1 MTMVG
6 VNQLKIKIEDISR
19 ELTSRDI
26 AYGSILNTD
35 KLIVIRCDRKINAM
49 RTKNLISK
57 EFSIKSSEIIE
68 ENLNTPES
76 PIFDAFAGEIISY
89 KIIFYKET

>member
-26 AYGSILNTD
+26 AYCSILNTD

-76 PIFDAFAGEIISY
+76 PIFDASAGEIISY